1 MGTREQAVR
10 LSLLDSTAVC
20 GKPHVRWCGRTD
32 GRNPV
37 SPTRSG
43 LEISDTG
50 PGIPEAERQR
60 VFDRFYRREGSARAG
75 SGLGLA
81 IVKRIADAHGIKIDL
96 SDSASETGLRMRF
109 IFPHPG
115 PKA

>member
-37 SPTRSG
+37 SPTRSCA
-43 LEISDTG
+43 SSS
-50 PGIPEAERQR
+50 
-60 VFDRFYRREGSARAG
+60 RRLPYLLKFIEDVALRTMAKFASAVRLGFLLAASFPKWILRAPPR
-75 SGLGLA
+75 A
-81 IVKRIADAHGIKIDL
+81 A
-96 SDSASETGLRMRF
+96 
-109 IFPHPG
+109 
-115 PKA
+115 